1 MAFATGPGIIRAGLT
16 FIQGRIS
23 MPSAADKSTRRLSK
37 EDILEK
43 TAPLFA
49 SEGYAATSMR
59 DLAKAC
65 GITPAAL
72 YHHFTDKEQLYR
84 EVLEY
89 TFRRRIGRM
98 GEALKGLTRFEDKVR
113 RVVEVL
119 VDAVDD
125 DELFLPMLRR
135 ELLERD
141 EKRLEY
147 LATRVFAEPF
157 REIMR
162 VGRDLPAGNFRP
174 SFLAASA
181 LALTIGHYTLE
192 PVRRYLMPS
201 DTPDDLRQT
210 IVDHVTKLAL
220 AGMAKS
226 DS

>member
-1 MAFATGPGIIRAGLT
+1 MPRTANPGKL
-16 FIQGRIS
+16 Q
-23 MPSAADKSTRRLSK
+23 RRLSK

-49 SEGYAATSMR
+49 EGGYAATSMR

-72 YHHFTDKEQLYR
+72 YHHFEDKDQLY
-84 EVLEY
+84 LEALEHI
-89 TFRRRIGRM
+89 FRRRIGRM
-98 GEALKGLTRFEDKVR
+98 SDALKDLTTFEDKVR

-119 VDAVDD
+119 VDAIHG
-125 DELFLPMLRR
+125 DELFLTLLRR
-135 ELLERD
+135 ELLVRD

-147 LATRVFAEPF
+147 LATRVFSEPF

-162 VGRDLPAGNFRP
+162 VGRDLPPGNYRP
-174 SFLAASA
+174 SFLATSA

-201 DTPDDLRQT
+201 DTPQDLRQT
-210 IVDHVTKLAL
+210 IIDHVTDLAL
-220 AGMAKS
+220 HGMRQ
-226 DS
+226 DPR

>member
-1 MAFATGPGIIRAGLT
+1 
-16 FIQGRIS
+16 
-23 MPSAADKSTRRLSK
+23 MPSSAEKNVRRLSK
-37 EDILEK
+37 DDILEK

-98 GEALKGLTRFEDKVR
+98 GEALKEVTTFEDKVR
-113 RVVEVL
+113 RVMEVL
-119 VDAVDD
+119 VDAIDG

-162 VGRDLPAGNFRP
+162 VGRDLPRGNFRP
-174 SFLAASA
+174 SFLATSA
-181 LALTIGHYTLE
+181 LALAIGHFTLE
-192 PVRRYLMPS
+192 PIRRYLMPS
-201 DTPDDLRQT
+201 DTPDDLRRA
-210 IVDHVTKLAL
+210 IIDHVTKLVL
-220 AGMAKS
+220 NGMVKDAR
-226 DS
+226 

>member
-1 MAFATGPGIIRAGLT
+1 
-16 FIQGRIS
+16 
-23 MPSAADKSTRRLSK
+23 MPSSAEKNVRRLSK
-37 EDILEK
+37 DDILEK

-98 GEALKGLTRFEDKVR
+98 GEALKEVTTFEDKVR
-113 RVVEVL
+113 RVMEVL
-119 VDAVDD
+119 VDAIDG

-162 VGRDLPAGNFRP
+162 VGRDLPRGNFRP
-174 SFLAASA
+174 SFMATSA
-181 LALTIGHYTLE
+181 LALAIGHFTLE
-192 PVRRYLMPS
+192 PIRRYLMPS
-201 DTPDDLRQT
+201 DTPDDLRRA
-210 IVDHVTKLAL
+210 IIDHVTKLVL
-220 AGMAKS
+220 NGMVKDAR
-226 DS
+226 

>member
-1 MAFATGPGIIRAGLT
+1 
-16 FIQGRIS
+16 
-23 MPSAADKSTRRLSK
+23 MPSATNKSTRRLSK
-37 EDILEK
+37 EDILER

-59 DLAKAC
+59 DLARAC

-72 YHHFTDKEQLYR
+72 YHHFADKEQLYL

-98 GEALKGLTRFEDKVR
+98 GEALKGVDGFENKVR

-119 VDAVDD
+119 VDAVYD

-135 ELLERD
+135 ELLVRD
-141 EKRLEY
+141 ERRLEY

-162 VGRDLPAGNFRP
+162 VGRDLQPDNFKP

-181 LALTIGHYTLE
+181 LALTIGHFTLE

-210 IVDHVTKLAL
+210 IIDHVTKLAL
-220 AGMAKS
+220 EGMAKGRK
-226 DS
+226 

>member
-1 MAFATGPGIIRAGLT
+1 
-16 FIQGRIS
+16 
-23 MPSAADKSTRRLSK
+23 MPAAAEKNSRRLSK
-37 EDILEK
+37 EDILER

-49 SEGYAATSMR
+49 AEGYAATSMR

-72 YHHFTDKEQLYR
+72 YHHFADKEQLYL

-98 GEALKGLTRFEDKVR
+98 GEALQGLTTFEDRVR

-119 VDAVDD
+119 VDAVHE

-135 ELLERD
+135 ELLVRD

-162 VGRDLPAGNFRP
+162 VGRDLPRGNYRP

-181 LALTIGHYTLE
+181 LALTIGHYALE

-201 DTPDDLRQT
+201 DTPDDFRQT
-210 IVDHVTKLAL
+210 IIDHVTKLAL
-220 AGMAKS
+220 HGMSPS
-226 DS
+226 DV

>member
-1 MAFATGPGIIRAGLT
+1 
-16 FIQGRIS
+16 
-23 MPSAADKSTRRLSK
+23 MPSAAEKSNRRLSK
-37 EDILEK
+37 DDILER

-49 SEGYAATSMR
+49 AEGYAATSMR

-72 YHHFTDKEQLYR
+72 YHHFADKEALYR

-98 GEALKGLTRFEDKVR
+98 GEALKGVTSFEDKVR

-141 EKRLEY
+141 EKRLEF

-162 VGRDLPAGNFRP
+162 VGRDLPVGRFRP

-201 DTPDDLRQT
+201 DTPDDFRQT
-210 IVDHVTKLAL
+210 IIDHVTKLAL
-220 AGMAKS
+220 GGMAK
-226 DS
+226 DNT

>member
-1 MAFATGPGIIRAGLT
+1 
-16 FIQGRIS
+16 

-162 VGRDLPAGNFRP
+162 VGRDLPTGNFRP

-210 IVDHVTKLAL
+210 IIDHVTKLAL

-226 DS
+226 DR

>member
-1 MAFATGPGIIRAGLT
+1 
-16 FIQGRIS
+16 

>member
-1 MAFATGPGIIRAGLT
+1 MRPVT
-16 FIQGRIS
+16 
-23 MPSAADKSTRRLSK
+23 DKVIRRLSK

-49 SEGYAATSMR
+49 ADGYAATSMR

-72 YHHFTDKEQLYR
+72 YHHFTDKDQLYL

-98 GEALKGLTRFEDKVR
+98 GEALKGLTKFEDKVR

-119 VDAVDD
+119 VDAIHD

-147 LATRVFAEPF
+147 LATRVFVEPF

-162 VGRDLPAGNFRP
+162 VGRDLPPDSYRP
-174 SFLAASA
+174 SFLATSA

-201 DTPDDLRQT
+201 DTPEDLRQA
-210 IVDHVTKLAL
+210 IIDHVTDLAL
-220 AGMAKS
+220 HGMRK
-226 DS
+226 DPK

>member
-1 MAFATGPGIIRAGLT
+1 
-16 FIQGRIS
+16 
-23 MPSAADKSTRRLSK
+23 MPPDADKGSRRLSK

-49 SEGYAATSMR
+49 SEGYDATSMR

-72 YHHFTDKEQLYR
+72 YHHFADKEQLYL

-98 GEALKGLTRFEDKVR
+98 GDALKGVDGFEDKVR

-119 VDAVDD
+119 VDAVYD

-135 ELLERD
+135 ELLVRD

-162 VGRDLPAGNFRP
+162 VGRDLKPGNFKP

-181 LALTIGHYTLE
+181 LALTIGHFTLE
-192 PVRRYLMPS
+192 PVRRHLMPS
-201 DTPDDLRQT
+201 DTPKDLRQT
-210 IVDHVTKLAL
+210 IIDHVTKLAL
-220 AGMAKS
+220 EGMAK
-226 DS
+226 DAK

>member
-1 MAFATGPGIIRAGLT
+1 M
-16 FIQGRIS
+16 
-23 MPSAADKSTRRLSK
+23 SAVEKNSRRLSK
-37 EDILEK
+37 EDIFEK

-49 SEGYAATSMR
+49 SEGYDATSMR

-72 YHHFTDKEQLYR
+72 YHHFADKEQLYL

-98 GEALKGLTRFEDKVR
+98 GEALKGVEGFENKVR

-119 VDAVDD
+119 VDAVHD

-135 ELLERD
+135 ELLVRD

-162 VGRDLPAGNFRP
+162 VGRDLKPDNFKP

-181 LALTIGHYTLE
+181 LALTIGHFTLE

-201 DTPDDLRQT
+201 DTPEDLRQT
-210 IVDHVTKLAL
+210 IIDHVTKLAL
-220 AGMAKS
+220 EGMAK
-226 DS
+226 DRK

>member
-1 MAFATGPGIIRAGLT
+1 
-16 FIQGRIS
+16 
-23 MPSAADKSTRRLSK
+23 MPSSAEKNVRRLSK
-37 EDILEK
+37 DDILEK

-98 GEALKGLTRFEDKVR
+98 GEALKEVTTFEDKVR
-113 RVVEVL
+113 RVMEVL
-119 VDAVDD
+119 VDAIHGDD
-125 DELFLPMLRR
+125 LFLPMLRW

-162 VGRDLPAGNFRP
+162 VGRDLPRGNFRP
-174 SFLAASA
+174 SFLATSA
-181 LALTIGHYTLE
+181 LALAIGHFTLE
-192 PVRRYLMPS
+192 PIRRYLMPS
-201 DTPDDLRQT
+201 DTPENLRQA
-210 IVDHVTKLAL
+210 IIDHVTKLVL
-220 AGMAKS
+220 NGMVR
-226 DS
+226 DTR

>member
-1 MAFATGPGIIRAGLT
+1 
-16 FIQGRIS
+16 
-23 MPSAADKSTRRLSK
+23 MPAAAEKNSRRLSK
-37 EDILEK
+37 EDILER

-49 SEGYAATSMR
+49 AEGYAATSMR

-72 YHHFTDKEQLYR
+72 YHHFADKEQLYL

-98 GEALKGLTRFEDKVR
+98 GEALRGLTTFEDRVR

-119 VDAVDD
+119 VDAVHE

-135 ELLERD
+135 ELLVRD

-162 VGRDLPAGNFRP
+162 VGRDLPRGNYRP

-210 IVDHVTKLAL
+210 IIDHVTKLAL
-220 AGMAKS
+220 HGMSTS
-226 DS
+226 DV

>member
-1 MAFATGPGIIRAGLT
+1 M
-16 FIQGRIS
+16 
-23 MPSAADKSTRRLSK
+23 SAVEKNSRRLSK

-49 SEGYAATSMR
+49 SEGYDATSMR
-59 DLAKAC
+59 DLARID

-72 YHHFTDKEQLYR
+72 YHHFADKEQLYR

-119 VDAVDD
+119 VDAVYD

-135 ELLERD
+135 ELLVRD

-147 LATRVFAEPF
+147 LATRVFADPF

-162 VGRDLPAGNFRP
+162 VGRDLKPDNFKP

-181 LALTIGHYTLE
+181 LALTIGHFTLE

-201 DTPDDLRQT
+201 DTPEDLRQT
-210 IVDHVTKLAL
+210 IIDHVTKLAL
-220 AGMAKS
+220 EGMAK
-226 DS
+226 DRK

>member
-1 MAFATGPGIIRAGLT
+1 
-16 FIQGRIS
+16 

-37 EDILEK
+37 DDILER

-49 SEGYAATSMR
+49 SDGYAATSMR

-72 YHHFTDKEQLYR
+72 YHHFADKEQLYR

-135 ELLERD
+135 ELLVRD

-162 VGRDLPAGNFRP
+162 VGRDLPAGEFKP

-210 IVDHVTKLAL
+210 IIDHVTKLAL
-220 AGMAKS
+220 AGMPQRNS
-226 DS
+226 

>member
-1 MAFATGPGIIRAGLT
+1 
-16 FIQGRIS
+16 
-23 MPSAADKSTRRLSK
+23 MPSSAEKNVRRLSK
-37 EDILEK
+37 DDILEK

-98 GEALKGLTRFEDKVR
+98 GEALKEVTTFEDKVR
-113 RVVEVL
+113 RVMEVL
-119 VDAVDD
+119 VDAIDG

-162 VGRDLPAGNFRP
+162 VGRDLPRGNFRP
-174 SFLAASA
+174 SFLATSA
-181 LALTIGHYTLE
+181 LALAIGHFTLE
-192 PVRRYLMPS
+192 PIRRYLMPS
-201 DTPDDLRQT
+201 DTPDDLRQA
-210 IVDHVTKLAL
+210 IIDHVTKLVL
-220 AGMAKS
+220 NGMVK
-226 DS
+226 DTR

>member
-1 MAFATGPGIIRAGLT
+1 M
-16 FIQGRIS
+16 
-23 MPSAADKSTRRLSK
+23 SAVEKNSRRLSK

-49 SEGYAATSMR
+49 SEGYDATSMR

-72 YHHFTDKEQLYR
+72 YHHFADKEQLYL

-98 GEALKGLTRFEDKVR
+98 GEALKGVDGFENKVR

-119 VDAVDD
+119 VDAVHD

-135 ELLERD
+135 ELLVRD

-162 VGRDLPAGNFRP
+162 VGRDLKPDNFKP

-181 LALTIGHYTLE
+181 LALTIGHFTLE

-201 DTPDDLRQT
+201 DTPEDLRQT
-210 IVDHVTKLAL
+210 IIDHVTKLAL
-220 AGMAKS
+220 EGMAK
-226 DS
+226 DRK

>member
-1 MAFATGPGIIRAGLT
+1 MSATAEKN
-16 FIQGRIS
+16 S
-23 MPSAADKSTRRLSK
+23 RRLSK
-37 EDILEK
+37 EDILER

-49 SEGYAATSMR
+49 AEGYAATSMR

-72 YHHFTDKEQLYR
+72 YHHFADKEQLYL

-98 GEALKGLTRFEDKVR
+98 GDALRGLTSFEDKVR

-119 VDAVDD
+119 VDAVHE

-135 ELLERD
+135 ELLVRD

-162 VGRDLPAGNFRP
+162 VGRDLPPDNYRP

-201 DTPDDLRQT
+201 DTPDDLRQA
-210 IVDHVTKLAL
+210 IIDHVTKLAL
-220 AGMAKS
+220 HGMGKS
-226 DS
+226 GP

>member
-1 MAFATGPGIIRAGLT
+1 MRAVAT
-16 FIQGRIS
+16 
-23 MPSAADKSTRRLSK
+23 DKVVRRLTK
-37 EDILEK
+37 DDILER

-49 SEGYAATSMR
+49 ASGYAATSMR

-72 YHHFTDKEQLYR
+72 YHHFADKDQLYL

-98 GEALKGLTRFEDKVR
+98 GEALKGLTTFEDKVR

-119 VDAVDD
+119 VDAIHE

-135 ELLERD
+135 ELLVQD

-162 VGRDLPAGNFRP
+162 VGRDLPPANYRP
-174 SFLAASA
+174 SFLATSA
-181 LALTIGHYTLE
+181 LALTIGHYTME

-201 DTPDDLRQT
+201 DTPEDLRQT
-210 IVDHVTKLAL
+210 VIDHVTDLAL
-220 AGMAKS
+220 HGMRK
-226 DS
+226 DPK

>member
-1 MAFATGPGIIRAGLT
+1 M
-16 FIQGRIS
+16 
-23 MPSAADKSTRRLSK
+23 SAVEKNSRRLSK

-49 SEGYAATSMR
+49 SEGYDATSMR

-72 YHHFTDKEQLYR
+72 YHHFADKEQLYL

-98 GEALKGLTRFEDKVR
+98 GEALKGVDGFESKVR

-119 VDAVDD
+119 VDAVYD

-135 ELLERD
+135 ELLVRD

-162 VGRDLPAGNFRP
+162 VGRDLKPDNFKP

-181 LALTIGHYTLE
+181 LALTIGHFTLE

-201 DTPDDLRQT
+201 DTPEDLRQT
-210 IVDHVTKLAL
+210 IIDHVTKLAL
-220 AGMAKS
+220 EGMAK
-226 DS
+226 DRK

>member
-1 MAFATGPGIIRAGLT
+1 
-16 FIQGRIS
+16 

-72 YHHFTDKEQLYR
+72 YHHFADKEQLYR

-98 GEALKGLTRFEDKVR
+98 GEALKGVTGFEDKVR

-119 VDAVDD
+119 VDAVND

-135 ELLERD
+135 ELLVRD

-162 VGRDLPAGNFRP
+162 VGRDLPAGEFKP

-192 PVRRYLMPS
+192 PVRRYLMPA
-201 DTPDDLRQT
+201 DNPDDLRQT
-210 IVDHVTKLAL
+210 IIDHVTKLAL

-226 DS
+226 PG

>member
-1 MAFATGPGIIRAGLT
+1 MTRTANPGKL
-16 FIQGRIS
+16 Q
-23 MPSAADKSTRRLSK
+23 RRLNK

-49 SEGYAATSMR
+49 EGGYAATSMR

-72 YHHFTDKEQLYR
+72 YHHFEDKDQLYL
-84 EVLEY
+84 EALEY
-89 TFRRRIGRM
+89 IFRRRIGRM
-98 GEALKGLTRFEDKVR
+98 SDALKGLTTFEDKVR

-119 VDAVDD
+119 VDAIHG
-125 DELFLPMLRR
+125 DELFLTLLRR
-135 ELLERD
+135 ELLVRD

-162 VGRDLPAGNFRP
+162 VGRDLPPGNYRP
-174 SFLAASA
+174 SFLATSA

-201 DTPDDLRQT
+201 DTPQDLRQT
-210 IVDHVTKLAL
+210 IIDHVTDLAL
-220 AGMAKS
+220 HGMRK
-226 DS
+226 DPR

>member
-1 MAFATGPGIIRAGLT
+1 MQPAPHKG
-16 FIQGRIS
+16 
-23 MPSAADKSTRRLSK
+23 TRRLSK
-37 EDILEK
+37 DDILEK

-49 SEGYAATSMR
+49 SQGYAATSMR
-59 DLAKAC
+59 DLAKVC

-98 GEALKGLTRFEDKVR
+98 GDALQGVVGFEARVR

-162 VGRDLPAGNFRP
+162 VGRDLPAGRFRP

-210 IVDHVTKLAL
+210 IIDHVTKLAL
-220 AGMAKS
+220 AGMAK
-226 DS
+226 DDG

>member
-1 MAFATGPGIIRAGLT
+1 
-16 FIQGRIS
+16 
-23 MPSAADKSTRRLSK
+23 MPSAAQKGTRRLSK
-37 EDILEK
+37 DDILEK

-49 SEGYAATSMR
+49 SRGYAATSMR
-59 DLAKAC
+59 DLAKVC

-72 YHHFTDKEQLYR
+72 YHHFADKEQLYR

-98 GEALKGLTRFEDKVR
+98 GDALKGVSGFEAKVR

-162 VGRDLPAGNFRP
+162 VGRDLPPGEFRP

-201 DTPDDLRQT
+201 DTPADLRQA
-210 IVDHVTKLAL
+210 IIDHVTKFAL
-220 AGMAKS
+220 MGMVKEHA
-226 DS
+226 

>member
-1 MAFATGPGIIRAGLT
+1 
-16 FIQGRIS
+16 
-23 MPSAADKSTRRLSK
+23 MPSAPEKSTRRLSK
-37 EDILEK
+37 EDILER

-72 YHHFTDKEQLYR
+72 YHHFADKEQLYR

-98 GEALKGLTRFEDKVR
+98 GEALQDLTRFEDKVR

-135 ELLERD
+135 ELLVRD

-162 VGRDLPAGNFRP
+162 VGRDLPAGEFKP

-201 DTPDDLRQT
+201 DTPDDLRQA
-210 IVDHVTKLAL
+210 IIDHVTKLAL
-220 AGMAKS
+220 AGMPQRNS
-226 DS
+226 

>member
-1 MAFATGPGIIRAGLT
+1 
-16 FIQGRIS
+16 

-37 EDILEK
+37 DDILEK

-72 YHHFTDKEQLYR
+72 YHHFADKEQLYR

-135 ELLERD
+135 ELLVRD

-162 VGRDLPAGNFRP
+162 VGRDLPAGEFKP

-210 IVDHVTKLAL
+210 IIDHVTKLAL
-220 AGMAKS
+220 AGMPQRNS
-226 DS
+226 

>member
-1 MAFATGPGIIRAGLT
+1 
-16 FIQGRIS
+16 
-23 MPSAADKSTRRLSK
+23 MPSSAEKNVRRLSK
-37 EDILEK
+37 DDILEK

-98 GEALKGLTRFEDKVR
+98 GEALKEVTTFEDKVR
-113 RVVEVL
+113 RVMEVL
-119 VDAVDD
+119 VDAIDG

-162 VGRDLPAGNFRP
+162 VGRDLPRGNFRP
-174 SFLAASA
+174 SFLATSA
-181 LALTIGHYTLE
+181 LALAIGHFTLE
-192 PVRRYLMPS
+192 PIRRYLMPS
-201 DTPDDLRQT
+201 DTPDDLRQAL
-210 IVDHVTKLAL
+210 IDHVTKLVL
-220 AGMAKS
+220 NGMVK
-226 DS
+226 DTR

>member
-1 MAFATGPGIIRAGLT
+1 
-16 FIQGRIS
+16 
-23 MPSAADKSTRRLSK
+23 MPSSAEKNVRRLSK
-37 EDILEK
+37 DDILEK

-89 TFRRRIGRM
+89 TFRRRIERM
-98 GEALKGLTRFEDKVR
+98 GEALKEVTTFEDKVR
-113 RVVEVL
+113 RVMEVL
-119 VDAVDD
+119 ADAIDD

-162 VGRDLPAGNFRP
+162 VGRDLPRGNFRP
-174 SFLAASA
+174 SFLATSA
-181 LALTIGHYTLE
+181 LALAIGHYTLE
-192 PVRRYLMPS
+192 PIRRYLMPS
-201 DTPDDLRQT
+201 DTPDDLRQA
-210 IVDHVTKLAL
+210 IIDHVTKLVL
-220 AGMAKS
+220 HGMVK
-226 DS
+226 DSR

>member
-1 MAFATGPGIIRAGLT
+1 MR
-16 FIQGRIS
+16 S
-23 MPSAADKSTRRLSK
+23 SADKVVRRLGK
-37 EDILEK
+37 EDILER

-49 SEGYAATSMR
+49 ASGYAATSMR

-72 YHHFTDKEQLYR
+72 YHHFTDKEQLYL
-84 EVLEY
+84 EVLEHV
-89 TFRRRIGRM
+89 FSRRIGRM
-98 GEALKGLTRFEDKVR
+98 GEALKGLTTFEDKVR

-119 VDAVDD
+119 VNAIHD

-141 EKRLEY
+141 ERRLEY

-162 VGRDLPAGNFRP
+162 VGRDLPPGNYRP
-174 SFLAASA
+174 SFLATSA

-201 DTPDDLRQT
+201 DTPDDLRQA
-210 IVDHVTKLAL
+210 IIDHVTDVAL
-220 AGMAKS
+220 HGLRK
-226 DS
+226 DPK

>member
-1 MAFATGPGIIRAGLT
+1 
-16 FIQGRIS
+16 
-23 MPSAADKSTRRLSK
+23 
-37 EDILEK
+37 
-43 TAPLFA
+43 
-49 SEGYAATSMR
+49 MR

-72 YHHFTDKEQLYR
+72 YHHFADKEQLYR

-98 GEALKGLTRFEDKVR
+98 GEALKGIDKFEDKVR

-119 VDAVDD
+119 VDAIHD
-125 DELFLPMLRR
+125 DELFAPMLRR
-135 ELLERD
+135 ELLVQD

-162 VGRDLPAGNFRP
+162 VGRDLPRAEFRP

-181 LALTIGHYTLE
+181 LALTIGHYALE

-201 DTPDDLRQT
+201 DTPDDLRQA
-210 IVDHVTKLAL
+210 IIDHVTKLAL
-220 AGMAKS
+220 RGMGKGS
-226 DS
+226 G

>member
-1 MAFATGPGIIRAGLT
+1 MRSAT
-16 FIQGRIS
+16 
-23 MPSAADKSTRRLSK
+23 DKVVRRLSK
-37 EDILEK
+37 DDILER

-49 SEGYAATSMR
+49 AGGYAATSMR

-72 YHHFTDKEQLYR
+72 YHHFTDKEQLYL
-84 EVLEY
+84 EVLEHV
-89 TFRRRIGRM
+89 FSRRIGRM
-98 GEALKGLTRFEDKVR
+98 GEALKGLTTFEDKVR

-119 VDAVDD
+119 VNAIHD

-162 VGRDLPAGNFRP
+162 VGRDLPPGNYRP
-174 SFLAASA
+174 SFLATSA

-201 DTPDDLRQT
+201 DTPEDLRQA
-210 IVDHVTKLAL
+210 IIDHVTDVAL
-220 AGMAKS
+220 HGLRK
-226 DS
+226 DPK

>member
-1 MAFATGPGIIRAGLT
+1 
-16 FIQGRIS
+16 
-23 MPSAADKSTRRLSK
+23 MPSAAEKPNRRLSK

-72 YHHFTDKEQLYR
+72 YHHFADKEQLYL

-89 TFRRRIGRM
+89 TFRRRLGRM
-98 GEALKGLTRFEDKVR
+98 GSALKGVDGFENKVR

-135 ELLERD
+135 ELLVRD

-162 VGRDLPAGNFRP
+162 VGRDLKPGNFKP

-201 DTPDDLRQT
+201 DTPEDLRQT

-220 AGMAKS
+220 EGMAK
-226 DS
+226 DST

>member
-1 MAFATGPGIIRAGLT
+1 
-16 FIQGRIS
+16 
-23 MPSAADKSTRRLSK
+23 MPAAAEKNSRRLSK
-37 EDILEK
+37 EDILER

-49 SEGYAATSMR
+49 AEGYAATSMR

-65 GITPAAL
+65 SITPAAL
-72 YHHFTDKEQLYR
+72 YHHFADKEQLYL

-98 GEALKGLTRFEDKVR
+98 GEALRGLTTFEDKVR

-119 VDAVDD
+119 VDAVHEE
-125 DELFLPMLRR
+125 ELFLPMLRR
-135 ELLERD
+135 ELLVRD
-141 EKRLEY
+141 ERRLEY

-162 VGRDLPAGNFRP
+162 VGRDLPPGNYRP

-210 IVDHVTKLAL
+210 IIDHVTKLAL
-220 AGMAKS
+220 HGMSKS
-226 DS
+226 EV

>member
-1 MAFATGPGIIRAGLT
+1 
-16 FIQGRIS
+16 
-23 MPSAADKSTRRLSK
+23 MPSATDKSTRRLSK
-37 EDILEK
+37 EDILER

-72 YHHFTDKEQLYR
+72 YHHFADKEQMYR

-98 GEALKGLTRFEDKVR
+98 GDALKGVSGFENKVR

-119 VDAVDD
+119 VDAIHD
-125 DELFLPMLRR
+125 DELFAPMLRR
-135 ELLERD
+135 ELLVRD

-162 VGRDLPAGNFRP
+162 VGRDLPPGDFRP

-181 LALTIGHYTLE
+181 LALTIGHYALE

-201 DTPDDLRQT
+201 DTPDDLRQA
-210 IVDHVTKLAL
+210 IIDHVTKLAVR
-220 AGMAKS
+220 GMGNGS
-226 DS
+226 G

>member
-1 MAFATGPGIIRAGLT
+1 MRPTT
-16 FIQGRIS
+16 E
-23 MPSAADKSTRRLSK
+23 KSFRRLSK

-49 SEGYAATSMR
+49 ASGYAATSMR

-72 YHHFTDKEQLYR
+72 YHHFTDKDQLYLD
-84 EVLEY
+84 VLEY
-89 TFRRRIGRM
+89 TFRRRIGHM
-98 GEALKGLTRFEDKVR
+98 GETLKGLTKFEDKVR

-119 VDAVDD
+119 VDAIHDD
-125 DELFLPMLRR
+125 ALFLPMLRR

-162 VGRDLPAGNFRP
+162 VGRDLPPGNYRP
-174 SFLAASA
+174 SFLATSA
-181 LALTIGHYTLE
+181 LALAMGHFTLE

-201 DTPDDLRQT
+201 DTPDDLRQA
-210 IVDHVTKLAL
+210 IIDHITDFAL
-220 AGMAKS
+220 YGLRKGAL
-226 DS
+226 

>member
-1 MAFATGPGIIRAGLT
+1 MRPTAEKV
-16 FIQGRIS
+16 Q
-23 MPSAADKSTRRLSK
+23 RRLSK

-49 SEGYAATSMR
+49 RGGYAATSMR

-72 YHHFTDKEQLYR
+72 YHHFADKDQLYL

-89 TFRRRIGRM
+89 AFRRRIGRM
-98 GEALKGLTRFEDKVR
+98 GEALKGLTKFEDKVR

-119 VDAVDD
+119 VDAIHE

-135 ELLERD
+135 ELLVQD

-147 LATRVFAEPF
+147 LATKVFAEPF

-162 VGRDLPAGNFRP
+162 VGRDLPAGAWRP
-174 SFLAASA
+174 SFLATSA
-181 LALTIGHYTLE
+181 LALTIGHYSLE

-210 IVDHVTKLAL
+210 IIDHVTKLAL
-220 AGMAKS
+220 HGLGTSAK
-226 DS
+226 